1 MITVGYG
8 ASGAEDGRGGPG
20 PEGSWGWRPGRR
32 REKPTDRL
40 GNVISWPSPAVP
52 RLPGTGLPVR
62 LFDSSS
68 GATVPTAPGP
78 TARMY
83 VCGITPYDATH
94 LGHAATY
101 VAFDL
106 LHRAWL
112 DAGHTVIYAQNV
124 TDIDD
129 PLLVRAA
136 ETGDNWRAL
145 ADRETARYIDD
156 MAALG
161 VLAPHVYL
169 GAVEAIPLV
178 VDAVERLIEAGHAY
192 RVDTPEA
199 AETGASDVYFD
210 VRADPRFGAV
220 SGLDADAMQI
230 LFAER
235 GGDPHRAGKRH
246 PLDPLMWRVGREGEP
261 CWDGG
266 ALGRGRPGWHIE
278 CSTIALEHLGMA
290 FDVQGGGSDLAFPH
304 HEMSASHAH
313 VLTGKW
319 PFARAY
325 AHAGMVRLDGEKMS
339 KSRGNLVF
347 VSKLRADGVH
357 PAAIRLAILAHH
369 YRSNWDWTGEVLQT
383 AQARL
388 ERWRE
393 ALSRENGPDAGPV
406 LQRIR
411 EGLSEDLDAPAA
423 LAAVD
428 RWADQQLTRGGAHQG
443 APGVLARAM
452 DALLGV
458 RL

>member
-1 MITVGYG
+1 
-8 ASGAEDGRGGPG
+8 
-20 PEGSWGWRPGRR
+20 
-32 REKPTDRL
+32 
-40 GNVISWPSPAVP
+40 VISWPSPAVP
-52 RLPGTGLPVR
+52 RLPGSGLPVR
-62 LFDSSS
+62 LFDTSSD
-68 GATVPTAPGP
+68 ALVPTAPGP
-78 TARMY
+78 QARMY

-112 DAGHTVIYAQNV
+112 DAGHEVLYVQNV

-136 ETGDNWRAL
+136 ETGDDWRAL
-145 ADRETARYIDD
+145 ADRETARFVDD

-161 VLAPHVYL
+161 VIAPDVYL

-178 VDAVERLIEAGHAY
+178 VDAVERLLEAGAAY
-192 RVDTPEA
+192 GVDTPDA
-199 AETGASDVYFD
+199 LNPGAQDVYFD
-210 VRADPRFGAV
+210 VRCDPRFGAV
-220 SGLDADAMQI
+220 SGLDDEQMRVT
-230 LFAER
+230 FAER
-235 GGDPHRAGKRH
+235 GGDPARPGKRH
-246 PLDPLMWRVGREGEP
+246 PLDPLMWRVARDGEP
-261 CWDGG
+261 SWEGSKDG
-266 ALGRGRPGWHIE
+266 APSLLGPGRPGWHIE

-290 FDVQGGGSDLAFPH
+290 FDVQGGGNDLSFPH

-319 PFARAY
+319 PFARVY

-347 VSKLRADGVH
+347 VSKLRASGVE
-357 PAAIRLAILAHH
+357 PVAIRLAILANH
-369 YRSNWDWTGEVLQT
+369 YRRDWDWTDEGLRA
-383 AQARL
+383 AQDRVA
-388 ERWRE
+388 RWRD
-393 ALSRENGPDAGPV
+393 ALGRNDGPDPEPV

-411 EGLSEDLDAPAA
+411 EALCDDLDAPTA

-428 RWADQQLTRGGAHQG
+428 RWVDEQVTRGGSVDG
-443 APGVLARAM
+443 APGLISRAV
-452 DALLGV
+452 DALLGI